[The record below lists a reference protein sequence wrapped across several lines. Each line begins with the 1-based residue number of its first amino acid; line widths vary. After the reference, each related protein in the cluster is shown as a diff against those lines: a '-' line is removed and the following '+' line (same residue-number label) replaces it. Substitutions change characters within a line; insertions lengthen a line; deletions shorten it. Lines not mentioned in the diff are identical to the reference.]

1 MDIKILDTVI
11 RRFDGGPV
19 GLGTLAVSVGE
30 ERDTIEEVHEP
41 FLLREGL
48 LKRTPKGRMATPE
61 GYRHL
66 GLTGPGPGA
75 PDDKQRLL

>member
-1 MDIKILDTVI
+1 MKRAAKTAV
-11 RRFDGGPV
+11 F
-19 GLGTLAVSVGE
+19 LACLFAVCSVSVGE

-48 LKRTPKGRMATPE
+48 LKRTPKGRVATSE

-66 GLTGPGPGA
+66 GLTGPGAGA
-75 PDDKQRLL
+75 PDDQHRLL